1 MLTVRLPEDL
11 ARRLEVLAK
20 ATKRPKSYF
29 VREALERTLEDLEDA
44 YLAETAYEEFLKSG
58 EPAVSLD
65 EVERRLGL
73 AD

>member
-1 MLTVRLPEDL
+1 MLTIRLPEDM

-20 ATKRPKSYF
+20 ATRRPKSYF

-58 EPAVSLD
+58 EAAVPLD

>member
-1 MLTVRLPEDL
+1 MLTIRLPEDM

-58 EPAVSLD
+58 EAAVPLD

>member
-1 MLTVRLPEDL
+1 MLTIRLPEDM
-11 ARRLEVLAK
+11 AKRLEVLAK

-58 EPAVSLD
+58 EAAVPLD